1 MYFQVEA
8 IIASRMTDEGRLFLV
23 QWKGWPED
31 QNSWEP
37 EDNLKDS
44 TEELNQYLKIRNGN
58 IRRILKVKKVSDK
71 YINISSQIRVKSRGI
86 SVKDTI

>member
-1 MYFQVEA
+1 LYFQVEA